1 MSKPLKLMSIEYSP
15 LSPFIQLIS
24 SRFYP
29 CYFIILAKHLPV
41 KSDPKLFTEKSN
53 SRKF

>member
-1 MSKPLKLMSIEYSP
+1 MFRLIPLKFISIEHSP
-15 LSPFIQLIS
+15 LSPFIQFIS

-41 KSDPKLFTEKSN
+41 TSDPK
-53 SRKF
+53 